1 MVVVSDARF
10 SFSVSLRDMEGIP
23 PLVTSSIPGESL
35 GQARDRRELL
45 FNFWRMH
52 IIIRLNQT
60 VR

>member
-1 MVVVSDARF
+1 MVGVSDARF
-10 SFSVSLRDMEGIP
+10 SFSVSLRDMEGIF
-23 PLVTSSIPGESL
+23 LLTSSIPGESL

-52 IIIRLNQT
+52 IIISLNQT

>member
-45 FNFWRMH
+45 FTFWRMH
-52 IIIRLNQT
+52 IIIRKNKT

>member
-1 MVVVSDARF
+1 MVGVSDARF

-23 PLVTSSIPGESL
+23 PLVTSSNPGESL
-35 GQARDRRELL
+35 GQPRDRRELL

-52 IIIRLNQT
+52 NIIRLNQT

>member
-52 IIIRLNQT
+52 NIIRLNQT